1 MAFVAPFRIGETVT
15 NAQIVEAFKVGNMG
29 GMRRSKK
36 TCLKS
41 IFTKVKL
48 N

>member
-29 GMRRSKK
+29 GMRRSM
-36 TCLKS
+36 TIGIL
-41 IFTKVKL
+41 VPYQ
-48 N
+48 